1 MKIAYLRVSTTDQNT
16 ELQLDAIKKH
26 HEIDKVF
33 EEKASGRND
42 EREEL
47 KKALEYCRAGDS
59 LVVYKLD
66 RLARS
71 TVKLISVLNDL
82 RDRQVELISISENID
97 TSTSAGRAL
106 FGMLAVFAEFEASV
120 IRERTNAGLAAAR
133 ARGVSLGRT
142 KTDKKILEKAL
153 KLYDARSHTIRE
165 ISEITGVSRS
175 VLYRE
180 IANRGNP

>member
-1 MKIAYLRVSTTDQNT
+1 MKIAYLRVSTADQNT
-16 ELQLDAIKKH
+16 DAQLIEIKKYH
-26 HEIDKVF
+26 QIEKVF

-42 EREEL
+42 ERIEL
-47 KKALEYCRAGDS
+47 QKALDYCREGDS

-82 RDRQVELISISENID
+82 RDRKVELISISENID

-120 IRERTNAGLAAAR
+120 IRERTKAGLASAR

-142 KTDKKILEKAL
+142 KTDSRTIEKAL
-153 KLYDARSHTIRE
+153 KLYDAKTHVVKE
-165 ISEITGVSRS
+165 ITDITGVSKS
-175 VLYRE
+175 TLYRA
-180 IANRGNP
+180 IKDRSK

>member
-1 MKIAYLRVSTTDQNT
+1 
-16 ELQLDAIKKH
+16 
-26 HEIDKVF
+26 
-33 EEKASGRND
+33 
-42 EREEL
+42 
-47 KKALEYCRAGDS
+47 

-133 ARGVSLGRT
+133 ARGISFGRT
-142 KTDKKILEKAL
+142 KTDRKVLDKAL